1 MQTGRPGCGA
11 RRPHQAPQTW
21 IRRSSCRGAPR
32 RRLDRPTPPDAGR
45 CWGVPSRA
53 GDAGCQSLSCFPSA
67 AGGHRVASTSSRQPC
82 TTERRKIR
90 SGTGSCPAALQRPA
104 TRATPRADVI
114 APCHHTMR
122 GLALCNGTNCHPRT
136 DQFVSRMLINW
147 VALAA
152 LLCVGEAAGSQRG
165 SSARMPRCAVSV
177 RVDLGAGT
185 GADVGRSLAGAEGFA
200 GAPAAFST
208 SALGAGRLSTRAA
221 TRTSLALRGGAAGA
235 SMGAATDK
243 VSYTASSL

>member
-1 MQTGRPGCGA
+1 
-11 RRPHQAPQTW
+11 
-21 IRRSSCRGAPR
+21 
-32 RRLDRPTPPDAGR
+32 
-45 CWGVPSRA
+45 
-53 GDAGCQSLSCFPSA
+53 
-67 AGGHRVASTSSRQPC
+67 
-82 TTERRKIR
+82 
-90 SGTGSCPAALQRPA
+90 
-104 TRATPRADVI
+104 
-114 APCHHTMR
+114 
-122 GLALCNGTNCHPRT
+122 
-136 DQFVSRMLINW
+136 MLINW
-147 VALAA
+147 VALALAA